1 MDKHV
6 GSVSGQSL
14 REMDEVNDMDGKRLK
29 DLIEKRST
37 IWTIGFCMTGI
48 IVLGSIAS
56 LERAQ
61 RSEIQQ
67 ETEAVP
73 GAQADGDLATEE
85 NGLEI
90 KPVSGGAEKGMDE
103 AGADEGKTT
112 GDEAGTVKSDTGAG
126 NKEENA
132 GDASGTAEE
141 NNAVSANAEGT
152 AEENNAVSANAE
164 GTAEENNAVSA
175 NADSGTADES
185 NAVSANAEGTA
196 DENNAVSANA
206 DSGTADES
214 NAVSANAKGTADESN
229 AVSANA
235 DSGTADEMDSD
246 AVAAAS
252 SDIISEQMLM
262 DNGVS
267 YEAQGAS
274 LLWPAAGTILI
285 DYSMD
290 GSVYF
295 PTLNQYKYNPALVIG
310 SDTGNQVL
318 ASAKGIVE
326 STYTDEETGTT
337 LVLNIGNGYKLTYGG
352 LKELQAGAG
361 DVLESGEVIGYVSEP
376 TKYYSTEGSNV
387 WFEMTKDGEPVDPIL
402 YLE

>member
-1 MDKHV
+1 
-6 GSVSGQSL
+6 
-14 REMDEVNDMDGKRLK
+14 MDGKRLK

-103 AGADEGKTT
+103 AGADEVKTT
-112 GDEAGTVKSDTGAG
+112 GDEAGTGKSDTGAG

-132 GDASGTAEE
+132 GDADSTAE
-141 NNAVSANAEGT
+141 
-152 AEENNAVSANAE
+152 
-164 GTAEENNAVSA
+164 
-175 NADSGTADES
+175 ES
-185 NAVSANAEGTA
+185 NAVSANA
-196 DENNAVSANA
+196 
-206 DSGTADES
+206 SGTAEES
-214 NAVSANAKGTADESN
+214 NAVSANA
-229 AVSANA
+229 
-235 DSGTADEMDSD
+235 SGTADETDSD

-262 DNGVS
+262 ENGVS

-318 ASAKGIVE
+318 AAAKGIVE
-326 STYTDEETGTT
+326 STYVDEETGTT

-352 LKELQAGAG
+352 LKELQAKEG
-361 DVLESGEVIGYVSEP
+361 DVLESGAVIGYVSEP

-387 WFEMTKDGEPVDPIL
+387 YFAMTKDGEPVDPVL

>member
-164 GTAEENNAVSA
+164 GTAE
-175 NADSGTADES
+175 
-185 NAVSANAEGTA
+185 
-196 DENNAVSANA
+196 ENNAVSANA